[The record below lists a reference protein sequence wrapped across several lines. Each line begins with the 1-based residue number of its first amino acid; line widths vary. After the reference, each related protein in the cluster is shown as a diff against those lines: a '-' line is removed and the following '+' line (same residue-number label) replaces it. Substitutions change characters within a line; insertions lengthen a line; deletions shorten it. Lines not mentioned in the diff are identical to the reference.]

1 MIYFFIIQGIAI
13 LFAFFSARHDSVA
26 VNHFEGYGFL
36 NDYQLRQNIKVFHA
50 SNSWMK
56 FFFCCAA
63 ALYCLP
69 NWIEAIAVGLITALW
84 IWFLFDIILNLN
96 RIPIRKWHYLGSH
109 DRDGRTWQKLFGKNA
124 GKVKALVLFSAI
136 VGVNVLNIFLW

>member
-1 MIYFFIIQGIAI
+1 MIYFITIQILAI
-13 LFAFFSARHDSVA
+13 LFAFSSAKHDSVA

-36 NDYQLRQNIKVFHA
+36 NDIQLRQNIKVFHS

-63 ALYCLP
+63 ALYVLP
-69 NWIEAIAVGLITALW
+69 DWKEAITVGLIAALW

-96 RIPIRKWHYLGSH
+96 RIPVRKWHYLGSN
-109 DRDGRTWQKLFGKNA
+109 DKDGRRWQRLFGKNA
-124 GKVKALVLFSAI
+124 GKVKALVLVVMIVAI
-136 VGVNVLNIFLW
+136 NILKMV